1 MSSTSIAAAEPMTL
15 EDAQVLALESGP
27 IRGHTLKVLLVGDA
41 PDRSPLPALCDV
53 VESGLEVLP
62 RWRRHLVPAP
72 GTPAG
77 LAWQDD
83 PRFRVDRQVREVGGG
98 AVDEAGLRRIVAA
111 VMTDAL
117 DRSEPLWTLDV
128 VPRLTDGRW
137 ALIWKVHHC
146 LADGMT
152 IMHAGSRL
160 IWASSPSGTPESAGG
175 GAAAGAGPPTGADP
189 GRPPAGRRPAPGL
202 PAQLRAGARLAR
214 AAGYRGLA
222 LREFGPLGRL
232 SPLAAPV
239 GGRRVVAFAR
249 CELAD
254 LHRIGRASTPHA
266 TVNDVLLAAVA
277 GALRNWLLTRGPG
290 TAIKAEVPVSM
301 HHGPVA
307 AEAAGNRD
315 SFLLVG
321 LPVREPDPLARLHA
335 VSAATGLRKNRH
347 DARAVYALGRAA
359 ARAPSPVRRL
369 VQHLVHS
376 PHEYSLN
383 VSNVPGP
390 RTPVY
395 VLGRRVDGLCSIAEV
410 APRHALR
417 VAAVSL
423 AGTLFVGLCADPGAM
438 SDVDGFARD
447 VELEVGTLLDATGA

>member
-1 MSSTSIAAAEPMTL
+1 MGGALTATPEPMTL

-27 IRGHTLKVLLVGDA
+27 IRGHTLKVLLIRDA
-41 PDRSPLPALCDV
+41 PGRSLLPALRDRV
-53 VESGLEVLP
+53 GSGLESLP
-62 RWRRHLVPAP
+62 RWRQHLVSSP
-72 GTPAG
+72 GSPAG
-77 LAWQDD
+77 LAWQGEA
-83 PRFRVDRQVREVGGG
+83 RFRIDRHVREVGGG
-98 AVDEAGLRRIVAA
+98 SPVDEAGLRRIVAA
-111 VMTDAL
+111 VMTEAL

-128 VPRLTDGRW
+128 VPRLADGRW

-146 LADGMT
+146 LADGVT
-152 IMHAGSRL
+152 TMHAGSRL
-160 IWASSPSGTPESAGG
+160 IWTSDPPEAPQSAVRGAPEAPLPG
-175 GAAAGAGPPTGADP
+175 GAEP
-189 GRPPAGRRPAPGL
+189 GRRSAPGL
-202 PAQLRAGARLAR
+202 PAQVRAGARLAR
-214 AAGYRGLA
+214 AVGYRGLL

-254 LHRIGRASTPHA
+254 LHRIGRAVAPHA

-277 GALRNWLLTRGPG
+277 GALRTWLLTCAPG
-290 TAIKAEVPVSM
+290 AAIKAEVPVSM
-301 HHGPVA
+301 HRGPVT

-315 SFLLVG
+315 SFLLVS
-321 LPVREPDPLARLHA
+321 LPVAEPDPLTRLHA

-359 ARAPSPVRRL
+359 ARTPSPVRRM

-390 RTPVY
+390 SVPVH
-395 VLGRRVDGLCSIAEV
+395 VLGRRVDSLCSIAEI

-423 AGTLFVGLCADPGAM
+423 TGTLFTGLCADPGAV
-438 SDVDGFARD
+438 SDVDAFARD
-447 VELEVGTLLDATGA
+447 IELEVGTLLARTGA